1 MVSYEASWCSARSG
15 GAWAGYAWLTNI
27 LDPEEMIVS
36 SGIVE
41 PSLLVI
47 AGFLD
52 GSGRLALWGAA
63 LAIDYLGV
71 LLGDVSAWRISPDHF
86 VERNGLRIGGGLGR
100 GRPIATVLLLGLL
113 PVAREAPAL
122 VTLGLVAAVCAS
134 LIGYEALPVPRGAR
148 IHPQQARGVHQG
160 RGPAGRTGP
169 AARPIAPAG

>member
-134 LIGYEALPVPRGAR
+134 LIGYEALRHREARAFIRSRRGAFTR
-148 IHPQQARGVHQG
+148 EEAQRVEPGPRRHRG
-160 RGPAGRTGP
+160 
-169 AARPIAPAG
+169 